1 MAKQCIN
8 VPGAPKY
15 PFSAA
20 VRAGDFIFVSGQG
33 GWTGPGTEGAGK
45 DIEAQTRICIE
56 NMKKIL
62 EVAGSSLGDIVKVNT
77 YLTDANAFAKYN
89 EVYQRYF
96 TKDHPARATVVTG
109 LALPFMLVE
118 MECVAYCPSG

>member
-8 VPGAPKY
+8 VPGALEL

-33 GWTGPGTEGAGK
+33 GFTGPGTDGAGK
-45 DIEAQTRICIE
+45 DVETQTRLCIE
-56 NMKKIL
+56 NIKKVL
-62 EVAGSSLGDIVKVNT
+62 EAAGSSLRDVVKVNT

-96 TKDHPARATVVTG
+96 SKDQPARATVVTG
-109 LALPFMLVE
+109 LVLPNMLIE
-118 MECVAYCPSG
+118 IECIAYCPSS